1 MEDVSEQR
9 QLLELIKA
17 GQKDPYEEVDTQQV
31 RYAIYARKSTTSED
45 RQASSIEDQIRECM
59 ERVVTAPNMNLNVV
73 KVYQESY
80 SAKIADTREE
90 FNKLIEDIQVGRI
103 DGLIAW
109 HPDRLSR
116 NMKEAGTIIDLV
128 DKGSLKDLKFATFT
142 FENNPAGKMLL
153 GITFVMAKQYSEH
166 LSESVDRGNKHA
178 VEAGEF
184 IGKFKHGYII
194 DTQRHFQPDPD
205 HFTNVKHMFTMSLEG
220 SSQKDIREWI
230 NQQDYKVQK
239 RPQTDPV
246 KHVWSKDDVSELLR
260 DPHYVG
266 VHKWGKSLVVL
277 EEFYEFESMLTVPE
291 FLKINKIDS
300 LNSSKILS
308 LRRPKGGDPRANLL
322 RGMVYCDS
330 CNQPFTSMIIDKR
343 DPQTKEIVSSRY
355 YYKCETEDCSMSGK
369 SLAAGVVID
378 FVKDLFERFLFI
390 TESNYEDYVKN
401 AKLALKNKSRNLD
414 TQIARLRAEITN
426 KSASYD
432 KVKKLIEDS
441 PKLQAHYDLDKYLK
455 EINGMKIEYERLL
468 NRRQHLPDAIPT
480 YEKYL
485 KLFSSTSD
493 VLSKI
498 RDMKQ
503 MDALIRIF
511 FSNFYISND
520 SGSFRKGSKVV
531 SNLKEPWSGFLKDD
545 NFVRGAGEETLTLDL
560 FLGKE
565 AL

>member
-1 MEDVSEQR
+1 MDTVSKEK
-9 QLLELIKA
+9 QLLELLKA
-17 GQKDPYEEVDTQQV
+17 GQKDPYEEVDTQQI

-59 ERVVTAPNMNLNVV
+59 ERVVATPNNLNVV

-80 SAKIADTREE
+80 SAKVADTREE
-90 FNKLIEDIQVGRI
+90 FNKLVEDIQHGRI

-128 DKGSLKDLKFATFT
+128 DRGLIKDLKFATFT

-194 DTQRHFQPDPD
+194 DSQRHFQPDPD
-205 HFTNVKHMFTMSLEG
+205 HFTTVKHMFTMALDG
-220 SSQKDIREWI
+220 KSQKDIREWI
-230 NQQDYKVQK
+230 NEQDYKVQK
-239 RPQTDPV
+239 RPESDPV
-246 KHVWSKDDVSELLR
+246 KHVWSKDDVSDLLR
-260 DPHYVG
+260 DPHYTG
-266 VHKWGKSLVVL
+266 VHKWGKSIVVL
-277 EEFYEFESMLTVPE
+277 SDYYDFETMIDVDE
-291 FLKINKIDS
+291 FLQINKIDS
-300 LNSSKILS
+300 LNSAKILS

-343 DPQTKEIVSSRY
+343 DKQTKEIISSRY
-355 YYKCETEDCSMSGK
+355 YYKCETEDCSMGGK
-369 SLAAGVVID
+369 SVAAGVVIN
-378 FVKDLFERFLFI
+378 FVKDFFERYLFI
-390 TESNYEDYVKN
+390 TESNYEEYVRN
-401 AKLALKNKSRNLD
+401 AKLALKRKSKGLD
-414 TQIARLRAEITN
+414 SQIARLKTEITN

-432 KVKKLIEDS
+432 KVKKLIEDN

-455 EINGMKIEYERLL
+455 EINGMKVEYERLL
-468 NRRQHLPDAIPT
+468 TSRQRLPDSIPT

-485 KLFSSTSD
+485 KLFNATSD
-493 VLSKI
+493 ILGKI

-545 NFVRGAGEETLTLDL
+545 NFVRGAG
-560 FLGKE
+560 
-565 AL
+565 